1 MACSSQFTS
10 LRRRCRVGELRF
22 VQVDVFTERVF
33 GGNPLAVVFG
43 AEGLETTEMQA
54 IAREMNCSETTFLLP
69 PTRPDCGARVRI
81 FTPAREIPFAGHP
94 TIGTA
99 WVLATEGL
107 LPAGTTR
114 FNLEEG
120 IGPVEVTLEGDPASP
135 RFLWMRHGEA
145 RFGPELGDR
154 AGFARALGLDP
165 ADLLPGQ
172 PVRTG
177 STGNA
182 FLYVPLRDRE
192 ALDRARLD
200 VPALLA
206 AQGEGP
212 NLGVFVFAPDPD
224 PHAGRVYSRMFA
236 PHTSGIPEDPAT
248 GSASGPLGAYL
259 VRHGLVKSASEVRIV
274 SEQGT
279 RMGRQSFLH
288 IKLTMQGDQIQSIK
302 VGGSVVAVLEGEL
315 ALPLS

>member
-1 MACSSQFTS
+1 M
-10 LRRRCRVGELRF
+10 GELRF

-43 AEGLETTEMQA
+43 AEGLEGEVMQA
-54 IAREMNCSETTFLLP
+54 VAREMNCSETTFLLP
-69 PTRPDCGARVRI
+69 PTWSDCAARVRI

-107 LPAGTTR
+107 LPPGTSR

-135 RFLWMRHGEA
+135 SFLWMRHGEA
-145 RFGPELGDR
+145 RFGPELPDR
-154 AGFARALGLDP
+154 AGFARALGLETG
-165 ADLLPGQ
+165 DLLAGQ

-182 FLYVPLRDRE
+182 FLYIPLRDRE
-192 ALDRARLD
+192 AVDRARLD

-212 NLGVFVFAPDPD
+212 NLGVFVFASDPD
-224 PHAGRVYSRMFA
+224 PRAGRVYSRMFA
-236 PHTSGIPEDPAT
+236 PHTSGTPEDPAT

-259 VRHGLVKSASEVRIV
+259 VERGLVAAADRVDIV

-279 RMGRQSFLH
+279 RMGRPSFVH
-288 IKLTMQGDQIQSIK
+288 IRIGMRGGRIGEIL
-302 VGGSVVAVLEGEL
+302 VGGRVVPVIEGR
-315 ALPLS
+315 LSIP

>member
-1 MACSSQFTS
+1 VDS
-10 LRRRCRVGELRF
+10 LRF

-43 AEGLETTEMQA
+43 AEGLDEGVMQA
-54 IAREMNCSETTFLLP
+54 IAREINCSETTFVLA
-69 PTRPDCGARVRI
+69 PTRPECAARVRI
-81 FTPAREIPFAGHP
+81 FTPAREVPFAGHP

-107 LPAGTTR
+107 LPPGTTR

-120 IGPVEVTLEGDPASP
+120 IGPVEVTLEGDPARPS
-135 RFLWMRHGEA
+135 FLWMRHGEA
-145 RFGPELGDR
+145 RFGPELPDR
-154 AGFARALGLDP
+154 ASFARALGLEP
-165 ADLLPGQ
+165 SDLLAGQ

-177 STGNA
+177 STGNT
-182 FLYVPLRDRE
+182 FLYIPLRDRE
-192 ALDRARLD
+192 AVDRARLD

-212 NLGVFVFAPDPD
+212 KVGVFVFAPDPD
-224 PHAGRVYSRMFA
+224 PRVGRVYSRMFA
-236 PHTSGIPEDPAT
+236 PHTSGVPEDPAT

-259 VRHGLVKSASEVRIV
+259 VERGLVAPADTVDIV

-279 RMGRQSFLH
+279 RIGRPSFVRIRVGRHGGRIAEIL
-288 IKLTMQGDQIQSIK
+288 
-302 VGGSVVAVLEGEL
+302 VGGSVVPVIEGRL
-315 ALPLS
+315 RVA